1 MRFSDILRTAIF
13 SLRGNW
19 MRSALTSL
27 GVIIG
32 IAAVIVMV
40 SVGQGTQAQI
50 DKQMSGL
57 GAQRLDIMPG
67 SGKGPPGAG
76 GARQSASSFFTRR
89 GRRGGHP
96 RAGARGAVR
105 GRSAARQR
113 AGGVRREQRSTSW
126 QGVQPDFFSIN
137 SWTLDQGQLFDTQ
150 DYGSAAEGDPRRH
163 RAQDAVRRGQ
173 RHRPVH
179 PPGPGAVRGGRP
191 LKPKGPG
198 SFGQDQDDV
207 VMVPL
212 ATGVAA

>member
-27 GVIIG
+27 GMIIG

-113 AGGVRREQRSTSW
+113 AGGVRREQRLH
-126 QGVQPDFFSIN
+126 QLAGRAAGFL
-137 SWTLDQGQLFDTQ
+137 LDQQLDAGSGPVVRHPGLRQCGQ
-150 DYGSAAEGDPRRH
+150 EGDPRRH
-163 RAQDAVRRGQ
+163 RAPTLFGEDSGIGQ
-173 RHRPVH
+173 SIRL
-179 PPGPGAVRGGRP
+179 GRVP
-191 LKPKGPG
+191 FEVVGTLKPKGRAV
-198 SFGQDQDDV
+198 S
-207 VMVPL
+207 
-212 ATGVAA
+212 ARTRTTW